1 MPAVTSDVTAKLD
14 SIAERFAQ
22 RSDVRELQFRIIQPR
37 TGLEW
42 SFGEPKQYFIASVT
56 KLYTTAIV
64 LQLRASGDL
73 TFDTPAVDILGADTL
88 TGLNTFGDT
97 DRADDITIRHLLS
110 HTSGIPDYFEAAPK
124 GGESVMSRMLRDD
137 VHWSF
142 DDAVRTS
149 RELPA
154 RFAPGTQGRALYSD
168 TNFQLLGKVI
178 ETVTGGSYEA
188 AVDERVIRRLGL
200 DDTSL
205 FTEATLDRVDTVST
219 FLNGRDPLRRPH
231 AMASFGPDGSIVSTT
246 DDGIELL
253 RGFLAGDLFPAE
265 YIDELTATWRTVF
278 TPLEYGIGIMRF
290 ALPRILSPFAPVPP
304 MIGHS
309 GASGSV
315 LYRVPDL
322 DLYLCGTVN
331 QVKNRSLPYRLM
343 ATLANAL
350 R

>member
-1 MPAVTSDVTAKLD
+1 MQQLQSDVTAKLD
-14 SIAERFAQ
+14 RIAERFAQ
-22 RSDVRELQFRIIQPR
+22 RSDVHELQLRITQPS

-73 TFDTPAVDILGADTL
+73 TFDTPAADILGADTL
-88 TGLNTFGDT
+88 AGLNTFGGI
-97 DRADDITIRHLLS
+97 DRAADITIGHLLS
-110 HTSGIPDYFEAAPK
+110 HTSGIPDYFEGAPK
-124 GGESVMSRMLRDD
+124 GGESVMARMLRDD
-137 VHWSF
+137 VRWSF
-142 DDAVRTS
+142 DDAVGTS
-149 RELPA
+149 RQLPA
-154 RFAPGTQGRALYSD
+154 PFAPGTPGKALYSD

-178 ETVTGGSYEA
+178 ETVTAGSYEA
-188 AVDERVIRRLGL
+188 GVDERVIRRLGL
-200 DDTSL
+200 DDTYL
-205 FTEATLDRVDTVST
+205 FTESTLDRADTVSS
-219 FLNGRDPLRRPH
+219 FLNGRAPLPRPQ

-246 DDGIELL
+246 DDGIEFL
-253 RGFLAGDLFPAE
+253 RAFLTGDLFPVE

-290 ALPRILSPFAPVPP
+290 ALPRILSPFAPVPA

-343 ATLANAL
+343 ATLVNAL

>member
-1 MPAVTSDVTAKLD
+1 MQPVKSNVTAKLD
-14 SIAERFAQ
+14 RIAERFAQ
-22 RSDVRELQFRIIQPR
+22 RGDVHELQFRITQPSA
-37 TGLEW
+37 GLEW

-64 LQLRASGDL
+64 LQLRASGEL
-73 TFDTPAVDILGADTL
+73 TFDTPAAGILGADTL
-88 TGLNTFGDT
+88 AGLNAFGGT
-97 DRADDITIRHLLS
+97 DRATDITIGHLLS

-124 GGESVMSRMLRDD
+124 GGESVMSRMLRED
-137 VHWSF
+137 VRWSF
-142 DDAVRTS
+142 DDAVRSS

-154 RFAPGTQGRALYSD
+154 RFAPGAPGKAHYSD

-200 DDTSL
+200 DDTYL
-205 FTEATLDRVDTVST
+205 FTAATLDHSDTVSS
-219 FLNGRDPLRRPH
+219 FLNGRSPLHRPL

-246 DDGIELL
+246 DDGIEFL
-253 RGFLAGDLFPAE
+253 RGFLAGDLFPVE
-265 YIDELTATWRTVF
+265 YIDELTAAWRTVF

-290 ALPRILSPFAPVPP
+290 ALPRILSPFAPVPA

-315 LYRVPDL
+315 LYRVPEL

-331 QVKNRSLPYRLM
+331 QAANRSLPYRLM
-343 ATLANAL
+343 ATLVNAI